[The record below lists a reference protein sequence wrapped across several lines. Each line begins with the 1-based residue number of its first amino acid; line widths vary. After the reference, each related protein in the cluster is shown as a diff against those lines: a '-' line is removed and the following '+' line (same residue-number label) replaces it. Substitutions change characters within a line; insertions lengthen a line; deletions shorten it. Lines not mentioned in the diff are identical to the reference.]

1 MVDPGR
7 GGTLELVLGLPLSL
21 RGSVGFG
28 DGARR
33 WAAWCWIGATMG
45 DGGRCIRGEGARWM
59 LFGNAGDTGDG
70 KVGVV
75 GLAKWMG
82 NLGDAV

>member
-1 MVDPGR
+1 
-7 GGTLELVLGLPLSL
+7 
-21 RGSVGFG
+21 
-28 DGARR
+28 
-33 WAAWCWIGATMG
+33 MG